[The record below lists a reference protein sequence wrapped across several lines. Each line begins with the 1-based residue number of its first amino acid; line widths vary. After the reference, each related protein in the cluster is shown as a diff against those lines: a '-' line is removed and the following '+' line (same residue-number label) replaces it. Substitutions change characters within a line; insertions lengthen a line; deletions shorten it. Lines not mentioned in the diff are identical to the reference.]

1 MKEQFKAERTDII
14 YQLKQSVKALIDL
27 NRRTKIYMSSNKA
40 NIKKLKS
47 DNKEMGKMK
56 SKNSFFIRIFSLFFR
71 S

>member
-1 MKEQFKAERTDII
+1 MKEQFKVERADII